1 MQCFEVGDKVI
12 LLMRPFLSLVL
23 HMCENIEQIMHY
35 SWNNCLIYKKNK
47 DFLYTEKHGALCD
60 INSGWPIVHFKFWH
74 QKGNVF
80 FFNTC
85 MYLLFAHYIYYVYI
99 PWLEKKATLSEN
111 YYLFIYLHCNCLA
124 INTYFIIIFF
134 NLPLV
139 IFWLGIWYDG
149 EVDCKSG
156 VVHVSEL

>member
-12 LLMRPFLSLVL
+12 VLMRPFLSLVL

-74 QKGNVF
+74 QKGDVF

-99 PWLEKKATLSEN
+99 PMTREKSNFEWKLLFVYLLKLQLFVN
-111 YYLFIYLHCNCLA
+111 KYVFYYN
-124 INTYFIIIFF
+124 FF
-134 NLPLV
+134 
-139 IFWLGIWYDG
+139 
-149 EVDCKSG
+149 
-156 VVHVSEL
+156 